1 MFLPGGALF
10 STYDWETGDWFCC
23 TYRHPSIAGLVTCA
37 NRTSKTADD
46 CHGSVFELLKRVC
59 VCVCLN
65 SGPVCGSLRTLCRPS
80 APGWLFV
87 FICQESLTNDALVL
101 MDNFLF
107 K

>member
-1 MFLPGGALF
+1 MFWPDGVVF
-10 STYDWETGDWFCC
+10 RYKTGSWFCC
-23 TYRHPSIAGLVTCA
+23 TDRHPAIAGLVSRA
-37 NRTSKTADD
+37 NRTSKSADD
-46 CHGSVFELLKRVC
+46 CHGSVFELLKLAC

-65 SGPVCGSLRTLCRPS
+65 RGPVCGSLRSLCRPS